1 MIANSKEIV
10 LKVGFEIHQQLL
22 TKTKLFC
29 NCGCIEPENYDSY
42 FFRKLR
48 PAQSELGSYDQAS
61 LFEFS
66 KMRTIKYYSSFRSSC
81 LVEADEE
88 PPHRI
93 NSEALETA
101 LIISLA
107 LSSKIV
113 DEINV
118 MRKIVIDGSN
128 TSGFQRTML
137 ISLGGYLD
145 VDNKKVGVQ
154 TICLEEDSGKLIS
167 DDGNIKEYGL
177 DRLGIPL
184 IEIALEPV
192 TGTPSEIMK
201 TALTLGR
208 LLRASKRVARG
219 IGSIRQDVNISI
231 NNGIGVVEVKGVQ
244 RLDQLIKVIE
254 YESIRQHGLL
264 LIAEKLK
271 KERLEENIIAD
282 NVREIIHIF
291 INSQSKTVKKILS
304 NTNHTIKAIRVK
316 NFKGFFG
323 YEPYPNIR
331 IGKQLGE
338 LVRFYGFGG
347 IFHSDELPNY
357 GITEKEV
364 DKIKEIL
371 EIDDKK
377 DGFIIIGGPKE
388 RMSVAIDA
396 LCKRLEIVKLGVP
409 SETRSALIDG
419 TTIYSRPKPGSA
431 RMYPETDVPVYKIK
445 NDLVLSLRKKVPK
458 SWNETI
464 TQLSQKY
471 KINKTLSEKIFDSIY
486 FEIFEELSLSTKL
499 APSFIASKLTEDI
512 INLERQG
519 YESNNLTKEIL
530 VDIFKKIDSGKI
542 AKESVFPIFEILM
555 KKEVTSV
562 ESAINL
568 LGIESVSDKELDR
581 ILDQI
586 IEDNMS
592 VIKEKEFNS
601 INILMGKSMAS
612 LRGKVDG
619 KKINDLINKKLK
631 NIFQSDN

>member
-1 MIANSKEIV
+1 MIVNSKEIV

-29 NCGCIEPENYDSY
+29 NCSCLEPENYDSY

-61 LFEFS
+61 IFEFS
-66 KMRTIKYYSSFRSSC
+66 KMRTIKYYSSFESSC

-93 NSEALETA
+93 NNEALETA

-137 ISLGGYLD
+137 MSLGGYLE

-201 TALTLGR
+201 IALTLGR

-231 NNGIGVVEVKGVQ
+231 NNGIGIVEVKGVQ

-271 KERLEENIIAD
+271 KERIAEKIIAD
-282 NVREIIHIF
+282 NVRELTHIF

-323 YEPYPNIR
+323 FEPYPDIR

-371 EIDDKK
+371 EIDDKT
-377 DGFIIIGGPKE
+377 DGFIILGGPKE

-431 RMYPETDVPVYKIK
+431 RMYPETDIPVYKIK
-445 NDLVLSLRKKVPK
+445 NDLVLSLSKKIPK

-464 TQLSQKY
+464 TQLSKKY
-471 KINKTLSEKIFDSIY
+471 KINKTLSEKIFDSTY
-486 FEIFEELSLSTKL
+486 FEIFEELSVSTKL

-530 VDIFKKIDSGKI
+530 IDIFKKIDSGNI
-542 AKESVFPIFEILM
+542 AKESVFPIFEKLM

-562 ESAINL
+562 ESAIKL
-568 LGIESVSDKELDR
+568 LGIESISDKELDR

-586 IEDNMS
+586 IEDNMNI
-592 VIKEKEFNS
+592 IKEKEFNS
-601 INILMGKSMAS
+601 MNILMGKSMAS

-631 NIFQSDN
+631 NIFLSDN

>member
-1 MIANSKEIV
+1 MIVNSEEIV

-29 NCGCIEPENYDSY
+29 NCNCLEPENYDSY

-61 LFEFS
+61 IFEFS
-66 KMRTIKYYSSFRSSC
+66 KMRTIKYYSSFESSC

-88 PPHRI
+88 PPHSI

-137 ISLGGYLD
+137 MSLGGYLE

-154 TICLEEDSGKLIS
+154 SICLEEDSGKLIS

-201 TALTLGR
+201 IALTLGR

-231 NNGIGVVEVKGVQ
+231 NNGIGIVEVKGVQ
-244 RLDQLIKVIE
+244 RLEQLIKVIE

-271 KERLEENIIAD
+271 KERIAEKIIAD
-282 NVREIIHIF
+282 NVRELTHIF

-304 NTNHTIKAIRVK
+304 NSNHSIKAIRVK
-316 NFKGFFG
+316 NFKGFFS

-364 DKIKEIL
+364 DK
-371 EIDDKK
+371 
-377 DGFIIIGGPKE
+377 
-388 RMSVAIDA
+388 
-396 LCKRLEIVKLGVP
+396 
-409 SETRSALIDG
+409 
-419 TTIYSRPKPGSA
+419 
-431 RMYPETDVPVYKIK
+431 
-445 NDLVLSLRKKVPK
+445 
-458 SWNETI
+458 
-464 TQLSQKY
+464 
-471 KINKTLSEKIFDSIY
+471 
-486 FEIFEELSLSTKL
+486 
-499 APSFIASKLTEDI
+499 
-512 INLERQG
+512 
-519 YESNNLTKEIL
+519 
-530 VDIFKKIDSGKI
+530 
-542 AKESVFPIFEILM
+542 
-555 KKEVTSV
+555 
-562 ESAINL
+562 
-568 LGIESVSDKELDR
+568 
-581 ILDQI
+581 
-586 IEDNMS
+586 
-592 VIKEKEFNS
+592 
-601 INILMGKSMAS
+601 
-612 LRGKVDG
+612 
-619 KKINDLINKKLK
+619 
-631 NIFQSDN
+631 

>member
-1 MIANSKEIV
+1 MIVDSKEIV

-22 TKTKLFC
+22 TKNKLFC
-29 NCGCIEPENYDSY
+29 NCSCVEPPNYDSN

-61 LFEFS
+61 IFEFS
-66 KMRTIKYYSSFRSSC
+66 KMRTIKYYSSFGSNC

-88 PPHRI
+88 PPHKI
-93 NSEALETA
+93 NNEALETA

-107 LSSKIV
+107 LNSKIV

-137 ISLGGYLD
+137 ISFGGYLI
-145 VDNKKVGVQ
+145 VDDKKVGVQ
-154 TICLEEDSGKLIS
+154 TICLEEDSGKLLS

-201 TALTLGR
+201 IALTLGR
-208 LLRASKRVARG
+208 LLRASKRVMRG

-231 NNGIGVVEVKGVQ
+231 NNGKGIVEVKGVQ

-271 KERLEENIIAD
+271 KENLAEKIIAN
-282 NVREIIHIF
+282 NVVEITNIF
-291 INSQSKTVKKILS
+291 INSQSKMVKKIL
-304 NTNHTIKAIRVK
+304 NNANNIIKAIKVK
-316 NFKGFFG
+316 NFQGFFG
-323 YEPYPNIR
+323 FEPYPNIR

-357 GITEKEV
+357 GITENEV

-371 EIDDKK
+371 EIDNEK
-377 DGFIIIGGPKE
+377 DGFIILGGPKE
-388 RMSVAIDA
+388 RMSIAINA
-396 LCKRLEIVKLGVP
+396 VCKRLEIVKFGVP

-431 RMYPETDVPVYKIK
+431 RMYPETDIPLYTIK
-445 NDLVLSLRKKVPK
+445 KDLVLSLSKKVPK

-464 TQLSQKY
+464 IQLSKKY
-471 KINKTLSEKIFDSIY
+471 NINKILCEKIFDSVY
-486 FEIFEELSLSTKL
+486 FEIFEELSSSTKL
-499 APSFIASKLTEDI
+499 PPSFIASKLTEDI

-519 YESNNLTKEIL
+519 YDSNNLTKEIL
-530 VDIFKKIDSGKI
+530 VEIFKKIDSGKI
-542 AKESVFPIFEILM
+542 AKESIFLIFEKLM
-555 KKEVTSV
+555 KKEASSV
-562 ESAINL
+562 ESAINI
-568 LGIESVSDKELDR
+568 LGIKSISDEELDK
-581 ILDQI
+581 ILDKI

-601 INILMGKSMAS
+601 MSILMGKSMAI

-619 KKINDLINKKLK
+619 KKINDFIINKLK
-631 NIFQSDN
+631 NIFQNNS

>member
-1 MIANSKEIV
+1 VIVNSKEIV

-29 NCGCIEPENYDSY
+29 NCSCLEPENYDSY

-61 LFEFS
+61 IFEFS
-66 KMRTIKYYSSFRSSC
+66 KMRTIKYYSSFESSC

-118 MRKIVIDGSN
+118 MRKIVINGSN

-137 ISLGGYLD
+137 MSLGGYLE

-201 TALTLGR
+201 IALTLGR

-231 NNGIGVVEVKGVQ
+231 NNGIGIVEVKGVQ

-271 KERLEENIIAD
+271 KEILEENIIAD
-282 NVREIIHIF
+282 NVREITEIF

-323 YEPYPNIR
+323 FEPYPDIR

-371 EIDDKK
+371 EIDDKT
-377 DGFIIIGGPKE
+377 DGFIILGGPKE

-431 RMYPETDVPVYKIK
+431 RMYPETDIPVYKIK
-445 NDLVLSLRKKVPK
+445 NDLVLSLSKKIPK

-464 TQLSQKY
+464 TQLSKKY
-471 KINKTLSEKIFDSIY
+471 KINKTLSEKIFDSTY

-519 YESNNLTKEIL
+519 YESNNLTKAIL
-530 VDIFKKIDSGKI
+530 IDIFKKIDSGNI
-542 AKESVFPIFEILM
+542 AKESVFPIFEKLM

-562 ESAINL
+562 ESAIKL
-568 LGIESVSDKELDR
+568 LGIESISDKELDR

-586 IEDNMS
+586 IEDNMNI
-592 VIKEKEFNS
+592 IKEKEFNS
-601 INILMGKSMAS
+601 MNILMGKSMAS

-619 KKINDLINKKLK
+619 KKINDLINKKLT